1 MRSKLCFLITWFCM
15 WQVKLTFMQSNNLY
29 ASDLNILEDDIRTYF
44 ALLLLSRYCKVPYRS
59 LYWADAPDTHNETVS
74 CAMSRNRFLEVLSN
88 LHLTD
93 NTQITEEDSINYEY
107 YLKSWVS
114 ISNIMVHLSIKALM
128 KTLFLSYLV
137 S

>member
-15 WQVKLTFMQSNNLY
+15 WEIKLTFMQSNNLY
-29 ASDLNILEDDIRTYF
+29 ASDLNILEDDIRTF
-44 ALLLLSRYCKVPYRS
+44 IAVLLLSRYCKVPYRS

-93 NTQITEEDSINYEY
+93 NTQITEDIY
-107 YLKSWVS
+107 YKLRALFEKLNFNFKHYGSFVNQS
-114 ISNIMVHLSIKALM
+114 VDENIIP
-128 KTLFLSYLV
+128 
-137 S
+137 